1 MKKKS
6 KQLVSVI
13 KFGLSNFKNEI
24 KKMSED
30 EIKIDK
36 PHEIVDIVK
45 KILEFNK
52 RIQKGH
58 GLKILTPNQ
67 MLSRLPIF
75 LAQLK
80 AGNNFENLKNE
91 IRQIK
96 VKGL

>member
-1 MKKKS
+1 MN
-6 KQLVSVI
+6 VI
-13 KFGLSNFKNEI
+13 KCGLSDFKNEI
-24 KKMSED
+24 KKMSKD
-30 EIKIDK
+30 EIKINK

-45 KILEFNK
+45 IILEFNK
-52 RIQKGH
+52 RIQRGH

-67 MLSRLPIF
+67 MLSRLSIS

-91 IRQIK
+91 IIQIK